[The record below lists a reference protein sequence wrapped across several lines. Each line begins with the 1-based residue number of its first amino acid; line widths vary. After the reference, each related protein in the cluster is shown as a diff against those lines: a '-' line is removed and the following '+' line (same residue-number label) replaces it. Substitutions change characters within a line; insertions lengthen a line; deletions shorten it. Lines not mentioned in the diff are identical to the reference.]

1 MTRPSLQSQ
10 AAAVREAVSSLSLI
24 WGRHG
29 GPDEAERRLAP
40 LAAAADTLEWM
51 EKHRAAVRALAEEA
65 QRIQRDPLVAEV
77 LARFGGEIAEIRK
90 EG

>member
-1 MTRPSLQSQ
+1 MKETTHHIIDILT
-10 AAAVREAVSSLSLI
+10 AAARAV
-24 WGRHG
+24 
-29 GPDEAERRLAP
+29 EAERRLAP

-77 LARFGGEIAEIRK
+77 LARFGGEITEVRR